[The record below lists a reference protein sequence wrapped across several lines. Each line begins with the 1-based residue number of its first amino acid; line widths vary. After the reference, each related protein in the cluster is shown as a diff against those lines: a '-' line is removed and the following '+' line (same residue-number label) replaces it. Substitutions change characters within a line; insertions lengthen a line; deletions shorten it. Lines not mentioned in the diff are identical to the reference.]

1 VLQEG
6 NRKLT
11 AMKITLNGEPLQ
23 IAAGTTVAMLV
34 QRLTEET
41 GRDPRGIAVERN
53 REIVPKSEHAL
64 TVLAEGDQI
73 ELVQFVGGG

>member
-1 VLQEG
+1 
-6 NRKLT
+6 
-11 AMKITLNGEPLQ
+11 
-23 IAAGTTVAMLV
+23 MLV
-34 QRLTEET
+34 ERLSAET

-64 TVLAEGDQI
+64 TALAEGDQI

>member
-1 VLQEG
+1 
-6 NRKLT
+6 
-11 AMKITLNGEPLQ
+11 MKITLNGEPLE
-23 IAAGTTVAMLV
+23 IESGTTVAMLV
-34 QRLTEET
+34 ERLSVET

-64 TVLAEGDQI
+64 TALSEGDQI

>member
-1 VLQEG
+1 
-6 NRKLT
+6 
-11 AMKITLNGEPLQ
+11 MKITLNGEPLE
-23 IAAGTTVAMLV
+23 ITAGSTVAMLV
-34 QRLTEET
+34 LRLSDET

-64 TVLAEGDQI
+64 TVLAEDDQI

>member
-1 VLQEG
+1 
-6 NRKLT
+6 
-11 AMKITLNGEPLQ
+11 MKISLNGDLLE
-23 IAAGTTVAMLV
+23 IAAGITVAMLV
-34 QRLTEET
+34 QRLTAET

>member
-1 VLQEG
+1 Q
-6 NRKLT
+6 T
-11 AMKITLNGEPLQ
+11 AMNINLNGETLE
-23 IAAGTTVAMLV
+23 IEAGTTVAMLV
-34 QRLTEET
+34 LRLSGET